1 MVATKRSNNSR
12 LVGKDDLVVG
22 VGREQALE
30 EGDSGVE
37 DDSAFNTSLHANLN
51 FAVVD
56 KVGANTLDVR
66 G

>member
-1 MVATKRSNNSR
+1 LVATKRSNNSR

>member
-1 MVATKRSNNSR
+1 MVATERSNNSR
-12 LVGKDDLVVG
+12 LVGKDNLVVG
-22 VGREQALE
+22 VGREQALK

-37 DDSAFNTSLHANLN
+37 DDSAFNTSLHANLD

-56 KVGANTLDVR
+56 EVGANTLDVR

>member
-1 MVATKRSNNSR
+1 MVATERSNNSR

-22 VGREQALE
+22 VGREQALK

-37 DDSAFNTSLHANLN
+37 DDGAFNASLYANLD

-56 KVGANTLDVR
+56 EVGANTLDVR